1 MAIYEIITL
10 EQSGFGGEFSR
21 RYLFDKDRIIAISKP
36 GKEDAYIASYKE
48 LTKVFGLAQFRHNL
62 PKDEELGW
70 YVKKSDVKKI
80 RMSASKFD
88 RLVKEAYPHW
98 PAEHYT
104 SDTERK
110 VA

>member
-36 GKEDAYIASYKE
+36 GKE
-48 LTKVFGLAQFRHNL
+48 
-62 PKDEELGW
+62 
-70 YVKKSDVKKI
+70 
-80 RMSASKFD
+80 
-88 RLVKEAYPHW
+88 AYPHW